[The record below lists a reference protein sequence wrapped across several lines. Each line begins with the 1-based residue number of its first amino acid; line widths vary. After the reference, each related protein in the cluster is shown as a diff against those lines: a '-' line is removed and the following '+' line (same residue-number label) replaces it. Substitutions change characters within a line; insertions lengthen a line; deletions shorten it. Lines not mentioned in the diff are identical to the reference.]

1 MVLTSVTSSSS
12 SPSSSVNSPSFGR
25 RHTLKEMYGSNFQL
39 NVVDGYQLSNY
50 IEQGYKI
57 HGKFEHAFERS
68 NNLDEAYVYGMSFAE
83 LVVTDLPKHKDWNE
97 KGKQERE
104 MKSKVS
110 KVLSRLEIIKRRMD
124 AEESKKLRTS
134 LARADDEIRM
144 QNQHNL
150 EMQRRERELQA
161 EEANYQHRPV
171 HDDKRDDVPNFLHCQ
186 NDGMIP
192 SNYESNIVISERGS
206 SFDLKKQKSMS
217 KKARSSIRKLLGIP
231 KGGSIRGSTI
241 SRNDTENSSLSSSG
255 ENSTI
260 STKDSP
266 SSSLKLNDGDSSPS
280 GPAVPSLDAIRKSRE
295 YELQQSQVY

>member
-1 MVLTSVTSSSS
+1 MMVLTSVTSSSS
-12 SPSSSVNSPSFGR
+12 SSSSSSVNSPSFGR
-25 RHTLKEMYGSNFQL
+25 RHELKEIMNGSNFHF

-57 HGKFEHAFERS
+57 LEKFEHAFERS

-97 KGKQERE
+97 KGKEERE

-150 EMQRRERELQA
+150 EMQRRERE
-161 EEANYQHRPV
+161 EAHQHRPV

-192 SNYESNIVISERGS
+192 SNYESNIVITERGS
-206 SFDLKKQKSMS
+206 SFDLQKQKSMS

-266 SSSLKLNDGDSSPS
+266 RSSLKLNDGDSSPS
-280 GPAVPSLDAIRKSRE
+280 GPAMPSLDAIRKSRE
-295 YELQQSQVY
+295 YELQQSRVY